1 MRLLV
6 LAASLWALASA
17 KPEMYKETEDFQ
29 YSRSSTDEGSKSGF
43 YGAQRGNMG
52 GNYEKAHNMDSLAQ
66 HHMSTLVRQVDG
78 ELGEGANTRTG
89 SVYTAGNSRGIF
101 GSGNYDLSN
110 LKGRNFGESGIYGD
124 SLSQSMYQNG
134 YHGAYGSSNARYGSE
149 QAHSSSSKQSGY
161 TASNVAS
168 QYSASD
174 VESASKYHGASSYD
188 YGSRGA
194 SDLRYHSLVNS
205 QARNDYDQSNANLYS
220 AYDLNNQ
227 NRLIATPVKVYAR
240 PGGLVAV
247 PISAQTYALH
257 SASLQDKNVASTS
270 SNSASDVLSNS
281 ETDLA
286 YKPSSSAKHYESAY
300 SYHKKWEKHDTQPL
314 AVIPTE
320 NPFPANSELY
330 EDRLDQTGQQYQS
343 GLDSS
348 RSHLSNVNSGYSS
361 NKNYE
366 TEASSQAQL
375 NKASRAYSSGY
386 SNTKSASAH
395 QARYQTQALNKDA
408 SVISNAHSVDGN
420 SLGESTSNLNSLV
433 EDINSKP
440 KSYHSSYSYHKSW
453 ERRGDPY
460 VIIPAG
466 EAGSQ
471 TSQRLTAASKNLDQY
486 SSHQYGKQY
495 DQKSYSDACDII
507 CHQRRKRSYNMK
519 QFEQDAD
526 DSQAYLGQ
534 QLENGWD
541 LGQQT
546 ENKFE
551 HLEDLGQGQEAQNTW
566 DNLEN
571 LGQQEQNKWNDL
583 QPLGQEVQNKW
594 EKLEDLGQQTQQ
606 NWDSLTDLGQK
617 TQDDFGQQTEDEK
630 AKLEDFG
637 QTQSEKLEDL
647 GQQTQNQWGKLEEL
661 GQQTE
666 NQWKD
671 FGQQVHNQYENLGQQ
686 TQKQWKDL
694 DQQTQNQW
702 GKLEE
707 LGQQTENQWK
717 DFGQQVHNQ
726 YENLGQQTQKQW
738 KDFGEQTQK
747 QWKDINQKNKNQWEK
762 LEALGHQTENRGFLV
777 DNLKNETGDNKD
789 SSQHDKKPS
798 IDSKEIEIK
807 PKAKEHKFLWDEIS
821 QMFDESSK
829 TETIA
834 TDNNVK
840 ENEQPSLVKP
850 SDEKQKPLPT
860 DTSLNTFDQDKQE
873 TPTHPFG
880 LGYHSTNLDYKQIE
894 NINEANQRLL
904 DALKGLSNTQNQG
917 FHVGQESVQPW
928 SDLGQQTQ
936 NEWSNLG
943 QQTQNEWS
951 NLGQQTEQKWS
962 DLGQQTQHEFNDLGH
977 QTAQKWSDLSQQTQD
992 EHSYLGQQTQNVWS
1006 NLDQLTQNEL
1016 SDLAHQTAQKWSDL
1030 SQQTQDEFGN
1040 LGQQTQNEWSNLG
1053 QQTQNEFSNLG
1064 QQTQNMWS
1072 DLGHQTEN
1080 NFNGIH
1086 QQTQYHWNN
1095 LGQQTQ
1101 HELSSFGQENHNKYN
1116 YLNHHNFNEWSALNH
1131 QFHHQWSGSGQQIH
1145 KQWSYLDNIGSQ
1157 TPFNV
1162 DKQQNIGDDK
1172 TGTLE
1177 ESTKATI
1184 SKKNEQDKQKT
1195 EHNVSNKETIN
1206 IHSMESLPETKSTP
1220 KSSPG
1225 QDKLTS
1231 TTQKPIITTSKKDIG
1246 RGDISADDD
1255 FSNLE
1260 TFDMVSLSS
1269 TTRKPEKSE
1278 DKIIESQKFDRVP
1291 FFPVEP
1297 ETESLHKESQGSLT
1311 SKSLEDQ
1318 FTEQQ
1323 SAAKSF
1329 EDQFTDQ
1336 QQSQFEQQN
1345 VDLQQNLQNW
1355 DTGIHETQQIYK
1367 ADNAPI
1373 SHSYHHEQLGRHL
1386 PNEPQQEVI
1395 QQQNLENLD
1404 QFVEKENKHDS
1415 EIKATTEK
1423 TIQVE
1428 TTMEPTTEKPGFWG
1442 SIVNKTKKAKDTC
1455 IVTTYISTL
1464 FYDKRLTILRQC
1476 LANVSFPILIVLAVS
1491 GTLTSFLPEDG
1502 VAGRGLRSELLLDDG
1517 CSLNN
1522 SSVDDET
1529 VLINQELISNIV
1541 IKNTIKY
1548 DNLDLSPASTVDND
1562 SGMSSGDNSLK
1573 CVYKSD
1579 IPINNDNNEIK
1590 CLNNVWNEI
1599 PSCSY
1604 DVKDNRESML
1614 ESEYIVIN
1622 LFESDV
1628 CDNKC
1633 ELVGTNIYDIDD
1645 DSSILSV
1652 SNQSLVPVAN
1662 RELVKSES
1670 QKLVS
1675 LSLSILLAAILQAM
1689 RCFAQF
1695 LEDIVA
1701 PQRL

>member
-6 LAASLWALASA
+6 LAASLWAFALA

-89 SVYTAGNSRGIF
+89 SVYTAGKSRGIF
-101 GSGNYDLSN
+101 GSGNYDLTN

-168 QYSASD
+168 QYSAIDASD
-174 VESASKYHGASSYD
+174 VESANKYHGVSSYD
-188 YGSRGA
+188 YGNRGA

-205 QARNDYDQSNANLYS
+205 QARNEYDQSNANLYS

-227 NRLIATPVKVYAR
+227 NRLIATPVKVYVR
-240 PGGLVAV
+240 PGGRVAV

-257 SASLQDKNVASTS
+257 SASLQDKNVAVTS
-270 SNSASDVLSNS
+270 SNSASDVLSNT

-286 YKPSSSAKHYESAY
+286 YKPTSSAKHYESAY
-300 SYHKKWEKHDTQPL
+300 SYRKKWEKHDTQPL

-361 NKNYE
+361 NRNYE

-375 NKASRAYSSGY
+375 NKASRAYSSGFS

-408 SVISNAHSVDGN
+408 SVISNAHSVDGH

-433 EDINSKP
+433 EDISSKP
-440 KSYHSSYSYHKSW
+440 KSYHSSYSYHKAW

-466 EAGSQ
+466 DAGAQ

-486 SSHQYGKQY
+486 SSNQY

-507 CHQRRKRSYNMK
+507 CHQRKKRSYNMK

-541 LGQQT
+541 LGQQA

-617 TQDDFGQQTEDEK
+617 TQDDFGQQTENEK

-637 QTQSEKLEDL
+637 QQTQSEKLEDMGQQAQNQWGKLEELGQQTQSEWKDL

-661 GQQTE
+661 GQQTQ

-671 FGQQVHNQYENLGQQ
+671 FGQQVHS
-686 TQKQWKDL
+686 QWEDM
-694 DQQTQNQW
+694 
-702 GKLEE
+702 
-707 LGQQTENQWK
+707 
-717 DFGQQVHNQ
+717 
-726 YENLGQQTQKQW
+726 GQQTQKQW

-747 QWKDINQKNKNQWEK
+747 QWKDYDQKNKNQWDK
-762 LEALGHQTENRGFLV
+762 LEALGHQTENRGFLE
-777 DNLKNETGDNKD
+777 DNFKNETGD
-789 SSQHDKKPS
+789 SSTSQHDKTPS
-798 IDSKEIEIK
+798 IVSKETEIK
-807 PKAKEHKFLWDEIS
+807 PKANDHKFLWDEIS
-821 QMFDESSK
+821 QMFDEPSK

-834 TDNNVK
+834 TNDNGK
-840 ENEQPSLVKP
+840 ENEQSSLVKP
-850 SDEKQKPLPT
+850 SNEKQKPVSSE
-860 DTSLNTFDQDKQE
+860 TSLNTFDQDKHE
-873 TPTHPFG
+873 TPTNPFG
-880 LGYHSTNLDYKQIE
+880 LGYHSTSLDNKQTE
-894 NINEANQRLL
+894 NIIEANQRLL
-904 DALKGLSNTQNQG
+904 DALKGISNTQNQG
-917 FHVGQESVQPW
+917 FDVGKQNKEPW

-936 NEWSNLG
+936 NVWSNLG
-943 QQTQNEWS
+943 QQTQNVWS
-951 NLGQQTEQKWS
+951 DLGQQTEQKWS
-962 DLGQQTQHEFNDLGH
+962 DLGQQTQHEFSDLGQQTQNEWSDLGQQTAHQWSDLGQQTQHEFSDLGQQTQNVWSNLGQLTQNELSDLGH

-992 EHSYLGQQTQNVWS
+992 E
-1006 NLDQLTQNEL
+1006 
-1016 SDLAHQTAQKWSDL
+1016 
-1030 SQQTQDEFGN
+1030 
-1040 LGQQTQNEWSNLG
+1040 
-1053 QQTQNEFSNLG
+1053 FSNLG
-1064 QQTQNMWS
+1064 QQTQHEWS
-1072 DLGHQTEN
+1072 DLG
-1080 NFNGIH
+1080 
-1086 QQTQYHWNN
+1086 QQTQYDWNN

-1101 HELSSFGQENHNKYN
+1101 HEFSSFGQENHNKLN
-1116 YLNHHNFNEWSALNH
+1116 YFNQQNLNDWSTLNH
-1131 QFHHQWSGSGQQIH
+1131 QYHHQWTGSGQQIH

-1162 DKQQNIGDDK
+1162 HQQQNIGGDK
-1172 TGTLE
+1172 STIE
-1177 ESTKATI
+1177 ESTKAAVT
-1184 SKKNEQDKQKT
+1184 KKTMEQYDHEQDKQKT
-1195 EHNVSNKETIN
+1195 EHNVISEDTIN
-1206 IHSMESLPETKSTP
+1206 IHSVESLQQNESTTKITQV
-1220 KSSPG
+1220 

-1246 RGDISADDD
+1246 RGDIGADED
-1255 FSNLE
+1255 FSNVE

-1269 TTRKPEKSE
+1269 STRKPEKSE
-1278 DKIIESQKFDRVP
+1278 DKSPDSQKFDVVP
-1291 FFPVEP
+1291 IYP
-1297 ETESLHKESQGSLT
+1297 EETEKESLHQESQSSLT

-1323 SAAKSF
+1323 QSAATSF

-1336 QQSQFEQQN
+1336 QQSEFEQQN

-1355 DTGIHETQQIYK
+1355 DTGIHDTQQIYK
-1367 ADNAPI
+1367 ANDAPL
-1373 SHSYHHEQLGRHL
+1373 SYSYPHQEHGRHL
-1386 PNEPQQEVI
+1386 PDEPQEEVI
-1395 QQQNLENLD
+1395 QQQNLD

-1415 EIKATTEK
+1415 ENLKATSEK

-1428 TTMEPTTEKPGFWG
+1428 TPTEPTTEKPGFW
-1442 SIVNKTKKAKDTC
+1442 SSVLNKTKKAKDT
-1455 IVTTYISTL
+1455 
-1464 FYDKRLTILRQC
+1464 
-1476 LANVSFPILIVLAVS
+1476 VSSWF
-1491 GTLTSFLPEDG
+1491 
-1502 VAGRGLRSELLLDDG
+1502 RG
-1517 CSLNN
+1517 
-1522 SSVDDET
+1522 
-1529 VLINQELISNIV
+1529 
-1541 IKNTIKY
+1541 
-1548 DNLDLSPASTVDND
+1548 
-1562 SGMSSGDNSLK
+1562 
-1573 CVYKSD
+1573 
-1579 IPINNDNNEIK
+1579 
-1590 CLNNVWNEI
+1590 
-1599 PSCSY
+1599 
-1604 DVKDNRESML
+1604 
-1614 ESEYIVIN
+1614 
-1622 LFESDV
+1622 
-1628 CDNKC
+1628 
-1633 ELVGTNIYDIDD
+1633 
-1645 DSSILSV
+1645 
-1652 SNQSLVPVAN
+1652 
-1662 RELVKSES
+1662 
-1670 QKLVS
+1670 
-1675 LSLSILLAAILQAM
+1675 
-1689 RCFAQF
+1689 
-1695 LEDIVA
+1695 
-1701 PQRL
+1701 